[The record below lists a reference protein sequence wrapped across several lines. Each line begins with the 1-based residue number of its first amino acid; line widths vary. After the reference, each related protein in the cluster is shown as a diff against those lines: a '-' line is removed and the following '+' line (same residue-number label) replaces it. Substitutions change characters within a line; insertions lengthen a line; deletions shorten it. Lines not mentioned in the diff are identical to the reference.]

1 MGAAESFGQLLR
13 RPAVRSAENAE
24 SRTPRYAVATSHFI
38 VNAPDPVLAQ
48 KIGQEAE
55 RFRKEL
61 AIEWLGHELGEW
73 EDKCP
78 IHVELSMHCGGET
91 SFAFV
96 MDSNGGSRPRD
107 WKMSIFGTPERLL
120 DSVLPHEVT
129 HTIFASH
136 FGQPLPRWADEGACT
151 VVEHESERAKNH
163 QMLMDF
169 LMSNRGIPFN
179 RMFEMKQYPNDILPL
194 YAQGHSLCKFLIM
207 QKGKRHFLD
216 YVSAGLYAETQGT
229 LLQGWNQ
236 STEKFYGYRNLS
248 DLQESWITWV
258 RAGSKEVPST
268 DLAGNASRNSSIQQ
282 TFVAAPVAQ
291 RNDLGDPRPESILDP
306 ATQVAS
312 SQVEQSSQPRIR
324 HTSGSWYLKQSQ
336 GQLESSRKLPIPAET
351 DGNDR
356 LSNDRLKFQPI
367 DDIANAMEDR
377 SVPAGQSNSTIWR

>member
-1 MGAAESFGQLLR
+1 
-13 RPAVRSAENAE
+13 
-24 SRTPRYAVATSHFI
+24 
-38 VNAPDPVLAQ
+38 LAQ

-96 MDSNGGSRPRD
+96 MDSSGGSRPRD

-169 LMSNRGIPFN
+169 LMNNRGIPFN
-179 RMFEMKQYPNDILPL
+179 RMFEMKQYPDDILPL
-194 YAQGHSLCKFLIM
+194 YAQGHSLSKFLIM
-207 QKGKRHFLD
+207 QKGKRYFLD
-216 YVSAGLYAETQGT
+216 YVSAGLYAETQGP
-229 LLQGWNQ
+229 LLQGWNR

-258 RAGSKEVPST
+258 RAGSKEVSST
-268 DLAGNASRNSSIQQ
+268 DLAGNANRDSSIPK
-282 TFVAAPVAQ
+282 TFVVAPVAQ
-291 RNDLGDPRPESILDP
+291 RDGLGDPKSKSVLDP
-306 ATQVAS
+306 SLQVAS
-312 SQVEQSSQPRIR
+312 SELEESNQPPMR
-324 HTSGSWYLKQSQ
+324 HASASWYLKQSQ
-336 GQLESSRKLPIPAET
+336 GRKESSQKLPIPYET
-351 DGNDR
+351 DASNR
-356 LSNDRLKFQPI
+356 SSNDQLKFQPI
-367 DDIANAMEDR
+367 DDIANPVDDHAAQRDH
-377 SVPAGQSNSTIWR
+377 GKSTIWR